1 MLRMMAVCFEFKFL
15 SDNTEGR
22 IRRRF
27 SAILL
32 LLCTVFAIVQCQTL
46 KPADAQFIADSEL
59 LPPASLLYI
68 QVIYAPNIKVHSSAT
83 KRAIY
88 RLCNN

>member
-1 MLRMMAVCFEFKFL
+1 VLRMMAVCFEFKFL

-46 KPADAQFIADSEL
+46 KPADAQFIADFR
-59 LPPASLLYI
+59 ASSPGFAALYPGDI
-68 QVIYAPNIKVHSSAT
+68 CTEYQSSFECDEEGY
-83 KRAIY
+83 IS
-88 RLCNN
+88 LM